1 MKNNI
6 TLSIALILLSLVGCG
21 TKESSSSSIVTTSS
35 EGSSSSSLISS
46 VTSSISSTSS
56 SSTSSEKKN
65 LYDANFTEILNEE
78 KEIRTYPSELDFEL
92 DNTYK
97 NNLYYYPKSVNPYN
111 DEASK
116 SMIYFSNLYS
126 SLLEYDQYGN
136 LKGGLASSCMYNEHF
151 TRLKFK
157 LRDNLKWTTNGTGTY
172 YDEITIHDFMYGIQ
186 HLLDT
191 TKDKNHPVFN
201 IKGAKEYCESEEKDF
216 SIVQIVTSGN
226 NEFEF
231 ILNEPNPLFHTYF
244 AGHYFLPLNEE
255 FFTEMGGD
263 VGTKWEE
270 DECDFGGLHNGN
282 VLLLSCGPYIVEKF
296 LKDNIVF
303 IKNSNYWDKD
313 NVKLERIE
321 FNLLTD
327 LQDVNFIKN
336 NITEININSFSNSS
350 LESYYPYSVRPNEVG
365 TSTYIYSWN
374 MNRDTYSESAINSN
388 SVSEKKNTKEAIENI
403 NFRKAIFSSIP
414 KHELNYGYNDDK
426 SSADNIRNTVSF
438 PNMEIEG
445 IKYYELV
452 NEEMDKLEGNYAK
465 KKSDVYY
472 ASLTA
477 QESSTDLE
485 STFVDS
491 ENSYYNEDIAK
502 EYKELAKSDL
512 KDLSFPIKIDLLC
525 LENDMFDFDF
535 YYYYQANDYKDKIIK
550 VLGKDFIDVNIHI
563 FKDKN
568 EFLNALNTGDYDLA
582 LSKKINTDY
591 MDPYCSL
598 KEFTNNSEFIKSIN
612 LEDNY
617 DEYLSDFNEKYNAAC
632 DTKENVLDRY
642 KKFSEAE
649 AALLDTAIVM
659 PYIANEGGFVM
670 GKEIPRTRIGVN
682 FGMYKYSY
690 KYVLV
695 AKNPILFKEYKTI
708 NEDFESMK

>member
-1 MKNNI
+1 MKNNKALYI
-6 TLSIALILLSLVGCG
+6 SLILTCLVGCG
-21 TKESSSSSIVTTSS
+21 NKESSTNTINNSSNTV
-35 EGSSSSSLISS
+35 
-46 VTSSISSTSS
+46 S
-56 SSTSSEKKN
+56 SSTVTNSSTVISSSTVSSNIEN
-65 LYDANFTEILNEE
+65 LYDSNFTNILKEE
-78 KEIRTYPSELDFEL
+78 KEVRTYPSELSFDL

-97 NNLYYYPKSVNPYN
+97 NNLYYYPKTINPYN

-136 LKGGLASSCMYNEHF
+136 LKGGLASSCMYNDHY

-157 LRDNLKWTTNGTGTY
+157 LRDNLKWVTNGTGTY
-172 YDEITIHDFMYGIQ
+172 YDKITIHDFMYGIQ

-201 IKGAKEYCESEEKDF
+201 IKGAKEYYESDDKDF

-244 AGHYFLPLNEE
+244 AGHYFLPLNKE

-263 VGTKWEE
+263 VGTKWKE
-270 DECDFGGLHNGN
+270 DECDFGGLHNGS
-282 VLLLSCGPYIVEKF
+282 VLLLSCGPYILESIM
-296 LKDNIVF
+296 KDKIIF
-303 IKNSNYWDKD
+303 TKNKNYWDKD
-313 NVKLERIE
+313 NVNLERIE
-321 FNLLTD
+321 FNLLD
-327 LQDVNFIKN
+327 DFQASNFIKK
-336 NITEININSFSNSS
+336 NITEININKTTYNSLDQYSFSD
-350 LESYYPYSVRPNEVG
+350 SVRPNEVG

-374 MNRDTYSESAINSN
+374 MNRDTYSKSAINSN

-414 KHELNYGYNDDK
+414 KHELNFGYNDDR

-465 KKSDVYY
+465 KKSYVYY
-472 ASLTA
+472 VSLSA

-535 YYYYQANDYKDKIIK
+535 YYYYQAHDYKDKIIK
-550 VLGKDFIDVNIHI
+550 VLGKDFIDINMHI

-582 LSKKINTDY
+582 LSKKIDTDY

-598 KEFTNNSEFIKSIN
+598 KEFTYNSEFIKSIN
-612 LEDNY
+612 LEENY
-617 DEYLSDFNEKYNAAC
+617 DEYLSDFNEKYDAAC
-632 DTKENVLDRY
+632 NTKQNVLERY

-659 PYIANEGGFVM
+659 PYIANKGGFIIS
-670 GKEIPRTRIGVN
+670 KEIPRTRMGVN
-682 FGMYKYSY
+682 YGMYKYSY

-695 AKNPILFKEYKTI
+695 SKTPILFKEYKTI
-708 NEDFESMK
+708 NEDYESIK